1 MQPTRLLFV
10 CLGNIC
16 RSPMAQGVFRHL
28 ANERGAGDLF
38 ELDSAGTGA
47 WHIGN
52 PPDLRA
58 QETLAARGIDIS
70 DLRARQ
76 VLEADFDRFDVL
88 LAMDADN
95 MRALNAR
102 APSNAAH
109 KISLFLNHAPE
120 LSDRDVPDPYYGG
133 RDGFE
138 YVYELLETA
147 SRNLLDAKL
156 KRD

>member
-1 MQPTRLLFV
+1 MPPTRLLFV

-28 ANERGAGDLF
+28 ANERGAGELF

-52 PPDLRA
+52 LPDRRA
-58 QETLAARGIDIS
+58 RETLLARGIDIS

-76 VLEADFDRFDVL
+76 VLPEDFDRFDLL
-88 LAMDADN
+88 LAMDSDN
-95 MRALNAR
+95 IRALNAR
-102 APSNAAH
+102 APAGSAH
-109 KISLFLNHAPE
+109 KIALFLDHAPE
-120 LSDRDVPDPYYGG
+120 LGSSDVPDPYYGG

-138 YVYELLETA
+138 YVYELLEAA
-147 SRNLLDAKL
+147 SRNLLDKSLA
-156 KRD
+156 RS